1 MEIKNDTQ
9 SNAESIENYT
19 LYESAEKNLPSAE
32 FISEI
37 ISNKSHTQFREVVE
51 NLPPLDLAELMS
63 SLSKEIRFAF
73 YRLLPKNLAAEVF
86 VELDADLA
94 EELVSAFSDGELQQV
109 LAELYIDDTVD
120 IIEEMPANVVKRI
133 LKNSSPETRSTINE
147 LLRYPKN
154 SAGTIMTTEYVKL
167 KPTMTV
173 LEALTHIRA
182 VAIDKETVYN
192 CYVTDSNRRLIGVA
206 SAKRLLIS
214 PVETLVS
221 DIMEES
227 VIFAKTSEDRE
238 EVAGKIEK
246 YGFIA
251 LPVVDNECRLVGI
264 VTVDDA
270 MDVLREEAEED
281 FAKMAAIIPGETEY
295 LKTSA
300 FSIFKARIPWLLI
313 LMISATFS
321 SAILGFFEASL
332 IPVLVLFVPMLMDT
346 GGNSGS
352 QASVTAIRG
361 LSTGEVEMR
370 DVLKILAKE
379 ITVGAMLGLTLGVV
393 AFVKVLVVDGIIF
406 SNSAVTLT
414 VAIAV
419 SISLALTVISA
430 KIIGSTLPF
439 LAKRLGVDPAV
450 MASPFITTLV
460 DIVGLMM
467 YFAVSAYAF
476 GLTV

>member
-1 MEIKNDTQ
+1 MEKDFEIEEIDVL
-9 SNAESIENYT
+9 ESCEN
-19 LYESAEKNLPSAE
+19 NLPKAE
-32 FISEI
+32 
-37 ISNKSHTQFREVVE
+37 
-51 NLPPLDLAELMS
+51 LLAEMITKKAHTDFRALIECVPAPDIAKIME
-63 SLSKEIRFAF
+63 EIPEEQRVAF
-73 YRLLPKNLAAEVF
+73 YRLLPKDLATEVF
-86 VELDADLA
+86 AELDFELA
-94 EELVSAFSDGELQQV
+94 EELVKAFTDTELRQV

-120 IIEEMPANVVKRI
+120 IIEEMPAVVVKRI
-133 LKNSSPETRSTINE
+133 LKNSSPENRSAINE
-147 LLRYPKN
+147 LLRYPED

-167 KPTMTV
+167 KPDMTV
-173 LEALTHIRA
+173 SEALSHIRA

-192 CYVTDSNRRLIGVA
+192 CYVTDTNRKLIGVV

-214 PVETLVS
+214 PLDTLLS

-227 VIFAKTSEDRE
+227 VIFATTTDDRE
-238 EVAGKIEK
+238 TASGKIEK
-246 YGFIA
+246 YGLIA
-251 LPVVDNECRLVGI
+251 LPVVDNERRLVGI

-281 FAKMAAIIPGETEY
+281 FAKMAAIIPGEKEY

-321 SAILGFFEASL
+321 SAILGFFEAAL

-361 LSTGEVEMR
+361 LSTGEVKPR
-370 DVLKILAKE
+370 DVLKILTKE
-379 ITVGAMLGLTLGVV
+379 ITVGLMLGLTLGAV
-393 AFVKVLVVDGIIF
+393 AFLKVILIDGMLF
-406 SNSAVTLT
+406 SNEAVTLE
-414 VAIAV
+414 VALAV
-419 SISLALTVISA
+419 TISLALTVVAS
-430 KIIGSTLPF
+430 KIIGTSLPF
-439 LAKRLGVDPAV
+439 IAKRIGVDPAV

-460 DIVGLMM
+460 DVVGLLM
-467 YFAVSAYAF
+467 YFAVSSYAF

>member
-1 MEIKNDTQ
+1 ME
-9 SNAESIENYT
+9 
-19 LYESAEKNLPSAE
+19 EK
-32 FISEI
+32 IIEI
-37 ISNKSHTQFREVVE
+37 IAEYQDRDESEYEADQTFTDMGLDS
-51 NLPPLDLAELMS
+51 LDLAELME
-63 SLSKEIRFAF
+63 SLSKEKRIAF
-73 YRLLPKNLAAEVF
+73 YRLLPKDLAATVF
-86 VELDADLA
+86 VELDSELA

-133 LKNSSPETRSTINE
+133 LKNSSSETRSTINE

-173 LEALTHIRA
+173 LEALTHIRD

-192 CYVTDSNRRLIGVA
+192 CYVTDSNRHLIGVV

-214 PVETLVS
+214 SLETLVS

-238 EVAGKIEK
+238 DVAGKIEK

-379 ITVGAMLGLTLGVV
+379 ITVGAMLGFTLGVI
-393 AFVKVLVVDGIIF
+393 AFVKVLVIDGIVF

-419 SISLALTVISA
+419 SISLALTVICA

-439 LAKRLGVDPAV
+439 LAKRVGVDPAV